1 MRMRSPSCKQ
11 LKTGG
16 GKGWRMMLQEALNRY
31 RLDGHLYSSS
41 WDALGKN
48 PLLNMLDLTS
58 WGHVSGATIAHA
70 LISQAFLENKKKTL
84 KFHFLPTSVGG
95 SVGHP
100 ELSSEGA

>member
-1 MRMRSPSCKQ
+1 
-11 LKTGG
+11 
-16 GKGWRMMLQEALNRY
+16 MLQEALNRY

-70 LISQAFLENKKKTL
+70 LISQAFLENKKKNTE
-84 KFHFLPTSVGG
+84 TS
-95 SVGHP
+95 
-100 ELSSEGA
+100 LSTNLSWWFCWPSRALQ